1 MSNSVKYLS
10 PGAQTPVAVGTL
22 RPTVCVAVSDCIS
35 LPTHVCLGLEGH
47 LAPFLGWLVGP
58 EATQGQDR
66 QDQR

>member
-1 MSNSVKYLS
+1 M
-10 PGAQTPVAVGTL
+10 PVAIGTL

-35 LPTHVCLGLEGH
+35 LPTHVCLGPKGH

-66 QDQR
+66 QYQR